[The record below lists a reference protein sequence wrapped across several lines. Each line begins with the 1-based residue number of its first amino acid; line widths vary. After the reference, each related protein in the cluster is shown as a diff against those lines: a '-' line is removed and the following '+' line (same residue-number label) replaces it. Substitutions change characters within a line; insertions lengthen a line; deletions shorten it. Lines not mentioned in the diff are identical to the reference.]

1 MLTIYILLAVE
12 QKYKMQKEI
21 HKIHEIVYR
30 INEKLIRAKEHQV
43 VLIQSKINPR
53 FKSNY
58 DYWSSLHHVS
68 LFNDHCRHTLSSSL
82 LWCLKTSLM
91 AIGMRNKIIYKRTAA
106 CIVYMLLNVKCNL
119 NQYFFISMG
128 NASN

>member
-1 MLTIYILLAVE
+1 MLTTCILLAVE

-53 FKSNY
+53 FQVKL
-58 DYWSSLHHVS
+58 W
-68 LFNDHCRHTLSSSL
+68 L
-82 LWCLKTSLM
+82 L
-91 AIGMRNKIIYKRTAA
+91 
-106 CIVYMLLNVKCNL
+106 V
-119 NQYFFISMG
+119 
-128 NASN
+128 